1 MTSSDDRRRVELPSE
16 MRKLI
21 AFDLFDDA
29 ERGDLER
36 RLTETENAV
45 ARETRAGGH
54 DVFGKL
60 PANKRAVYRE
70 VIDLIYAC
78 SANPATVKAL
88 VDRILERL

>member
-1 MTSSDDRRRVELPSE
+1 M
-16 MRKLI
+16 I